1 MKKWIVCVLAALLL
15 TGCAAEETFE
25 TVADEVM
32 DAPWQLPREVLLQ
45 LPEEAAA
52 PASESEHGEIYQ
64 CDGYEIMVQTMKAGD
79 LDRTLTAVSGYDRDH
94 LTLLETRQGSFDRY
108 DMVWACAGEQGPR
121 LGRGAILDDGSYH
134 YVLTVL
140 GDADRAKEWEAVWE
154 ELFAS
159 FNLA

>member
-1 MKKWIVCVLAALLL
+1 MKKWIACVLAALLL

-25 TVADEVM
+25 TVADEVV
-32 DAPWQLPREVLLQ
+32 DELWQQPREVLLQ

-52 PASESEHGEIYQ
+52 PASESEYGKLYQ
-64 CDGYEIMVQTMKAGD
+64 CDGYEIMVQILEAGD

-94 LTLLETRQGSFDRY
+94 LTLVETQQGEFDRY
-108 DMVWACAGEQGPR
+108 DMVWACAGERGSR
-121 LGRGAILDDGSYH
+121 LGRGAVLDDGCYH

-140 GDADRAKEWEAVWE
+140 GDANRAKEWESVWE

-159 FNLA
+159 FDLA